1 MSQNVTNFEWNA
13 QRYKAA
19 QLLAEGRLTDEE
31 IAEELSVTRRT
42 LARWKTQIAFIDY
55 IYECIRTTRDEL
67 LKRGVRERQNR
78 IDQIDNIVGKINR
91 VINARATHYEE
102 DEKAK
107 AQGADTG
114 LIVRKYK
121 VIGTGE
127 NSREVEEYEVD
138 VATLRELR
146 EQLKQAAIEVGE
158 WAEKRL
164 FGSADAQLATAEMS
178 ALIAKAYGDDDDQ
191 EDEPEPIE
199 PNVEGTIKKP
209 SAKKR
214 AGKSARKTRKASTS
228 RGRRPKAT
236 K

>member
-1 MSQNVTNFEWNA
+1 MSQNVSNFEWNA

-31 IAEELSVTRRT
+31 IAEQLAITRRT

-78 IDQIDNIVGKINR
+78 LDQIDNVVSKINR
-91 VINARATHYEE
+91 VITARAELYAP
-102 DEKAK
+102 DAMAR

-114 LIVRKYK
+114 LVVRREK
-121 VIGTGE
+121 VIGNGD
-127 NSREVEEYEVD
+127 NAREIVEYEVD

-164 FGSADAQLATAEMS
+164 FGTTDSQLATAEMS
-178 ALIAKAYGDDDDQ
+178 ALIAKAYGDDDD
-191 EDEPEPIE
+191 EEGEAIENDVEPTPE
-199 PNVEGTIKKP
+199 KP
-209 SAKKR
+209 VAKKSKGNR
-214 AGKSARKTRKASTS
+214 ARKTRKTS
-228 RGRRPKAT
+228 ARGGRRPKAT

>member
-1 MSQNVTNFEWNA
+1 MSQKVSNFEWNA

-31 IAEELSVTRRT
+31 IAEQLAITRRT
-42 LARWKTQIAFIDY
+42 LTRWKTQIAFIDY

-78 IDQIDNIVGKINR
+78 LDQIDSVVSKINR
-91 VINARATHYEE
+91 VITARAELYAP
-102 DEKAK
+102 DAMAR

-114 LIVRKYK
+114 LVVRREKSIGNGDNAREIV
-121 VIGTGE
+121 
-127 NSREVEEYEVD
+127 EYEVD

-164 FGSADAQLATAEMS
+164 FGTTDSQLATAEMS
-178 ALIAKAYGDDDDQ
+178 ALIAKAYGDDDD
-191 EDEPEPIE
+191 EEGEAIE
-199 PNVEGTIKKP
+199 NDVESTPKK
-209 SAKKR
+209 SVAKKSEGNR
-214 AGKSARKTRKASTS
+214 ARKTRKASA
-228 RGRRPKAT
+228 RGGRSPKAT

>member
-1 MSQNVTNFEWNA
+1 MSQNVSNFEWNA

-31 IAEELSVTRRT
+31 IAEQLAITRRT

-78 IDQIDNIVGKINR
+78 LDQIDNVVSKINR
-91 VINARATHYEE
+91 VITARAELYAP
-102 DEKAK
+102 DAMAR

-114 LIVRKYK
+114 LVVRREK
-121 VIGTGE
+121 VIGNGD
-127 NSREVEEYEVD
+127 NARDVVEYEVD

-164 FGSADAQLATAEMS
+164 FGTTDSQLATAEMS
-178 ALIAKAYGDDDDQ
+178 ALIAKAYGDDD
-191 EDEPEPIE
+191 EDEDDEAIE
-199 PNVEGTIKKP
+199 NDVKPTPKK
-209 SAKKR
+209 SVAKKSKGDR
-214 AGKSARKTRKASTS
+214 ARKARKASA
-228 RGRRPKAT
+228 RGGRRPKAV

>member
-1 MSQNVTNFEWNA
+1 MSQNVSNFEWNA

-31 IAEELSVTRRT
+31 IAEQLAITRRT

-78 IDQIDNIVGKINR
+78 LDQIDNVVSKINR
-91 VINARATHYEE
+91 VITARAELYAP
-102 DEKAK
+102 DAMAR

-114 LIVRKYK
+114 LVVRREK
-121 VIGTGE
+121 VIGNGD
-127 NSREVEEYEVD
+127 NARDVVEYEVD

-164 FGSADAQLATAEMS
+164 FGTTDSQLATAEMS
-178 ALIAKAYGDDDDQ
+178 ALIAKAYGDDD
-191 EDEPEPIE
+191 EDEDDEAIE
-199 PNVEGTIKKP
+199 NDVKPTPKK
-209 SAKKR
+209 SVAKKSKGDR
-214 AGKSARKTRKASTS
+214 ARKARKASA
-228 RGRRPKAT
+228 RGGRRPKAT